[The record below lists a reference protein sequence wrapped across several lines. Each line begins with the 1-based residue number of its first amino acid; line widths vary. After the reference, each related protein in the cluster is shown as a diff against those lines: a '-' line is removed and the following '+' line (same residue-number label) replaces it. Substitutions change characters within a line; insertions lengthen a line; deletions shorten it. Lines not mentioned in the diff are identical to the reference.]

1 MRKLECPSHVIFIGF
16 SRSSHCP
23 DLNTPEGEVIL
34 DWTRAI
40 DGYCERTD
48 PSYWSEPVNAVTN
61 AAFLI
66 AAWIMWRRVR
76 GQDLP
81 LATLM
86 VVILAAIGAGSY
98 LFHTYAQ
105 VWAATADV
113 IPIVLFILLYVF
125 AATRDFLGMG
135 TSISLGVTVLFV
147 PYAAALTGL
156 FALLPFFAVSAPYWP
171 VPLLIT
177 VYALLLA
184 FRHPATARGLWIGA
198 FLLILSLVFR
208 SIDEAVCGTVPFGTH
223 FMWHILNGV
232 MLGWMIEVYR
242 RHMRPK
248 GLVLSRRVE

>member
-1 MRKLECPSHVIFIGF
+1 VIFIGS
-16 SRSSHCP
+16 SRSCHRP
-23 DLNTPEGEVIL
+23 DLSTPEGEVTL

-48 PSYWSEPVNAVTN
+48 PSYWSEPVNAATN

-66 AAWIMWRRVR
+66 AAFVMWRRLR

-81 LATLM
+81 LASLM
-86 VVILAAIGAGSY
+86 VLILAAIGVGSY

-105 VWAATADV
+105 VWAAMADV

-135 TSISLGVTVLFV
+135 TWISLGVAVLFV

-156 FALLPFFAVSAPYWP
+156 FALLPFFAISAFYWP

-177 VYALLLA
+177 VYAILLA

-208 SIDEAVCGTVPFGTH
+208 SLDETVCGTVPLGTH

-248 GLVLSRRVE
+248 GYPLSRSGRS